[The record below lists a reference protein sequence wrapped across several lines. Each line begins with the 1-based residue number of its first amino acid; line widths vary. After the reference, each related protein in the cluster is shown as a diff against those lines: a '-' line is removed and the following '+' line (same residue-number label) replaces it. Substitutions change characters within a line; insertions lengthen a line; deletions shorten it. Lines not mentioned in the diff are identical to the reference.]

1 MLHNTDLVLV
11 VKLFCPNL
19 CTKTIGSNYVELTD
33 VLDYQPAIELFIDK
47 LDRLEAMY
55 GRTELDIVV
64 INKVTSFKNHL
75 LLNEE
80 VGWLS
85 AKGVQDVYLI
95 S

>member
-1 MLHNTDLVLV
+1 
-11 VKLFCPNL
+11 
-19 CTKTIGSNYVELTD
+19 
-33 VLDYQPAIELFIDK
+33 
-47 LDRLEAMY
+47 MY
-55 GRTELDIVV
+55 GGTELDIVV